1 MLKKTLYTLLSVLA
15 VCIVLVLVLVFS
27 PSLQRSLVLMV
38 LDKNAD
44 QSRLESFELSWNE
57 LELKGLYL
65 MKDGVGLGIDSL
77 DFKGAFSSFIFG
89 SAYDIDEVKVKGL
102 VVDMRQVPQ
111 AAPDASAQSATPLNV
126 QPIADARPQAPS
138 AKKAK
143 GDALSLLPKPFKL
156 DDLAIDGMAY
166 LADSRVVS
174 FDIEGDS
181 FEPGKTGKMKFDID
195 LKQGSDK
202 DAEFE
207 STLELAQGTES
218 KNPSLDLEFKAK
230 GYTKTHME
238 ELGPRLEQ
246 VSFKGHFAFGFKD
259 GKLVLKTMDS
269 TFSDAKE
276 KSLCSFELER
286 ELNIPTTGDISEMLD
301 LTGDLMALK
310 LNQLPL
316 ALIDPLVPGY
326 TLSGTLNPW
335 SFTLAGAGKGT
346 FNVNSD
352 TPLSI
357 SGLSVSEGSTPML
370 DAVTVSL
377 TPAAQ
382 YVYGK
387 ELTADINTIALRDS
401 SGNTLLSGDV
411 QGKMAMPSNEPST
424 GQMHGK
430 LDADLPKLFAQPV
443 LASFNNMAKGRA
455 DVSLFGDCAF
465 ADDNA
470 SFKATVALTDIQSK
484 QAQSGTSATVNATGD
499 VLHSGAM
506 KLGVPVKVQGAAG
519 LSEGT
524 LTVDKADSGKWTIDW
539 NSETLYA
546 DDLLALSEAFQSSAA
561 AAPQETVAAKDGGAP
576 ESGVVAAPKEEEAPA
591 AKPSTPA
598 AKKAFWAG
606 VNAEA
611 TARMNKIIQSGNLL
625 VENLDAKFQADDSQM
640 MLQAFSAQLMGAPLN
655 LGGGLTF
662 DESAA
667 TPYGLKALVS
677 LKQFDLGKFLTTTK
691 MTPSSPVDGLFDVDG
706 KAHSGGETLAVLV
719 SNVQGDFTL
728 QSQKGV
734 FRPLMA
740 SDKGIQAGAAVV
752 GIAGVVNSLTGN
764 KVGAVDTLNQLVSF
778 IQQIDYDKLYVHAN
792 RGENLNIDLDHMVV
806 QGPEI
811 LLTGAGSVTHE
822 VGVAVPQQPL
832 YAKAQLGAQGD
843 AAKMLNELG
852 LLTGKQDG
860 QGYYLG
866 PTFEV
871 KGTASSPDLSQL
883 YTVLQQA
890 AVGAATSG
898 GKKEDASSSSSEK
911 APASDIVKGIKSL
924 FK

>member
-1 MLKKTLYTLLSVLA
+1 MLKKSLYAILSVLA
-15 VCIVLVLVLVFS
+15 VCIALVLVLFFS

-57 LELKGLYL
+57 LELTGLYL

-77 DFKGAFSSFIFG
+77 DFKGAFSSFVFG

-102 VVDMRQVPQ
+102 VVDMRQA
-111 AAPDASAQSATPLNV
+111 AAPEASTSSESATPLNV
-126 QPIADARPQAPS
+126 QPIADARPPAPS

-143 GDALSLLPKPFKL
+143 GDAMSLLPKPFKL
-156 DDLAIDGMAY
+156 DDLSVNGKAY

-174 FDIEGDS
+174 FDLEGDD
-181 FEPGKTGKMKFDID
+181 FEPGKTGKMKLGVDVKNGD
-195 LKQGSDK
+195 ST
-202 DAEFE
+202 DAELK
-207 STLELAQGTES
+207 STLELTQGNES
-218 KNPSLDLEFKAK
+218 KNPSLELDLKAK
-230 GYTKTHME
+230 GDTKTHMA
-238 ELGPRLEQ
+238 ELGPRLEE
-246 VSFKGHFAFGFKD
+246 VSFKGHVAFAFKD
-259 GKLVLKTMDS
+259 GKLVLKQVDS
-269 TFSDAKE
+269 TFSDAKG
-276 KSLCSFELER
+276 KSLCSLELER
-286 ELNIPTTGDISEMLD
+286 ELHIPTTGDISEMLD
-301 LTGDLMALK
+301 LTGDLIALK
-310 LNQLPL
+310 LSQLPL
-316 ALIDPLVPGY
+316 ALIDPLVPDY

-335 SFTLAGAGKGT
+335 SFTVAGAGKGT

-357 SGLSVSEGSTPML
+357 SSLSVSEGSTPML
-370 DAVTVSL
+370 DKVTVSL

-382 YVYGK
+382 YIFDK
-387 ELTADINTIALRDS
+387 ELSAHIDRIALRDS
-401 SGNTLLSGDV
+401 LGNTLLSGDV
-411 QGKMAMPSNEPST
+411 QGKIAMPSNDPST
-424 GQMHGK
+424 FQVQGK

-443 LASFNNMAKGRA
+443 LASFNNMAKGRV
-455 DVSLFGDCAF
+455 DITLSGNCAF

-470 SFKATVALTDIQSK
+470 SFKVTVALRDIHSK
-484 QAQSGTSATVNATGD
+484 QAHSGTSVTVDATGD

-506 KLGVPVKVQGAAG
+506 KLGVPLKVQGAAG

-539 NSETLYA
+539 NSDTLYA
-546 DDLLALSEAFQSSAA
+546 DDLLALSEAFQSSAT
-561 AAPQETVAAKDGGAP
+561 AAPNKTVAAKDGGAP
-576 ESGVVAAPKEEEAPA
+576 ESGVVSAPKKEESPA

-611 TARMNKIIQSGNLL
+611 TARMSKIVQSGNLL
-625 VENLDAKFQADDSQM
+625 VENLNAKFQADDSQM

-667 TPYGLKALVS
+667 TPYGLKAQFS
-677 LKQFDLGKFLTTTK
+677 LKQFNLGKFLTTTK
-691 MTPSSPVDGLFDVDG
+691 MTPSSPVDGLFDVDD
-706 KAHSGGETLAVLV
+706 KAHSSGETLAVLV
-719 SNVQGDFTL
+719 GNIQGDFTL

-740 SDKGIQAGAAVV
+740 TDKGIQAGAAVV

-764 KVGAVDTLNQLVSF
+764 KVGAVDTLNDLVSF
-778 IQQIDYDKLYVHAN
+778 IQKIDYDKLYVHAN

-811 LLTGAGSVTHE
+811 LLTGAGSVTHKA
-822 VGVAVPQQPL
+822 GVPVPQQPL

-843 AAKMLNELG
+843 AANMLNELG

-871 KGTASSPDLSQL
+871 KGTAASPDLSQL